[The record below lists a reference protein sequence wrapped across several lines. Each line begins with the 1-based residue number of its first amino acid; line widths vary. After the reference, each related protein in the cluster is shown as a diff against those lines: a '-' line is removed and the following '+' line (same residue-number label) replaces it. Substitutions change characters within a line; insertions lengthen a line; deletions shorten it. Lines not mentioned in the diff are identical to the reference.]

1 MFDAKANNV
10 KGPLRLPY
18 LTALV
23 YIASSTRKFF
33 LFLSHACKFLDQSY
47 ELLLS
52 LFFFS
57 ASTVS
62 DYGTCPCFP
71 LKPDLDI
78 GTPCFLL

>member
-1 MFDAKANNV
+1 MFDAKANSV
-10 KGPLRLPY
+10 KGPFRPPY

-33 LFLSHACKFLDQSY
+33 LFLSHACNFLDQSY

-52 LFFFS
+52 LFFFP
-57 ASTVS
+57 AWTVS
-62 DYGTCPCFP
+62 DDGTCPCFP
-71 LKPDLDI
+71 LRPDLDI